1 MNRASSSDASSGSS
15 GEESEA
21 EGSRVGLL
29 IKVSNLN
36 SRPSGEWEFRC
47 EVREGWGEGREV

>member
-36 SRPSGEWEFRC
+36 SRPSGEWGVVCEGGRC
-47 EVREGWGEGREV
+47 GGSGVR